1 MNNHS
6 LIHADY
12 FRTFGL
18 FGKLFVFQTSKRSTG
33 MSITDENVHKALQ
46 VRVAV
51 NEFFETFGHTKI
63 EAAELTSYFRLK
75 RIFEDDAD
83 NSDPVLQFLNN
94 LEEANLLRLIPQAFL
109 AISESGMNWY
119 FVRKPNTVN
128 H

>member
-1 MNNHS
+1 
-6 LIHADY
+6 
-12 FRTFGL
+12 
-18 FGKLFVFQTSKRSTG
+18 